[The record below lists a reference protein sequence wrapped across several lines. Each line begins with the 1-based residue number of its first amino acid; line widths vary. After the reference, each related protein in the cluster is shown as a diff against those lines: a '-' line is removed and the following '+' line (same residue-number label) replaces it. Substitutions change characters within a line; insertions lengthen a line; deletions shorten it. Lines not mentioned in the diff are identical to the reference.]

1 MELLYIILFQ
11 YIRENNSDETNII
24 IAKNVIRNLKKIKD
38 LSLEATAD
46 LCSCS
51 PSTLNRFFKV
61 LGLHSFK
68 SVKKILCMPQFVY
81 NYTDYDPSKYLD
93 NIYKNLEQTNNF
105 INSNRNL
112 IKDIVYTIHS
122 SRRIVLFGFSDN
134 QLYSLE
140 FQCRMMMMDKY
151 VEICND
157 LNDDLYNDLTN
168 DDFAIVISYQGNYF
182 INKELMRLLNEKK
195 VKSLLISQLS
205 NTELNKKFDYNV
217 QIGNYSYYKES
228 VYSLIYILNI
238 ICFEYNQFIN
248 SF

>member
-1 MELLYIILFQ
+1 
-11 YIRENNSDETNII
+11 
-24 IAKNVIRNLKKIKD
+24 
-38 LSLEATAD
+38 
-46 LCSCS
+46 
-51 PSTLNRFFKV
+51 
-61 LGLHSFK
+61 
-68 SVKKILCMPQFVY
+68 
-81 NYTDYDPSKYLD
+81 
-93 NIYKNLEQTNNF
+93 
-105 INSNRNL
+105 
-112 IKDIVYTIHS
+112 
-122 SRRIVLFGFSDN
+122 
-134 QLYSLE
+134 
-140 FQCRMMMMDKY
+140 MMMMDKY